1 MEPEGDRHH
10 PRKSPTRR
18 HSRRHVCHR
27 LLLVHGSIRIHPTSL
42 VQREGDS
49 CSGKCGVCR
58 LKQRDPLPQKYRHSS
73 HNRRQL
79 LRYRLEWQ
87 PVRQDDRLDEGTL
100 LADTACNTPTRNPV
114 TAVNILH
121 MDRRSLHV
129 PVRERLHSHT
139 CYIAQQPVLIHDPT
153 LDKKSSKPTPIFKT
167 LADIQIAGPEAI
179 L

>member
-1 MEPEGDRHH
+1 MTTHASEAEEPISSRAGTSMH
-10 PRKSPTRR
+10 TRR
-18 HSRRHVCHR
+18 WNRKGIDTILAS
-27 LLLVHGSIRIHPTSL
+27 LLLVVIVVVMSVIVYSWSMGVFGSI
-42 VQREGDS
+42 
-49 CSGKCGVCR
+49 
-58 LKQRDPLPQKYRHSS
+58 LPKYRHSS

-100 LADTACNTPTRNPV
+100 LADTACDTPSHNPV
-114 TAVNILH
+114 AAVNILH

-139 CYIAQQPVLIHDPT
+139 CHVPQQPVLIHNPT

-167 LADIQIAGPEAI
+167 LADIQISGPEAI